1 MRTQNSVMECPRS
14 MVGRVIGKSGE
25 TVKALQTYT
34 GATIQIDQSVDPTR
48 VSISGAAYSVN
59 LAVSIITDIIRGSF
73 KGFALLRQATRPANG
88 RNGYPAFTEPRP
100 VYAPGYGLIPASQLY
115 DDRTAPPPMGTP
127 YGLRPAD
134 SLQHVYPLMTTSLPT
149 QSVLTLPSDAA
160 LAQQG
165 TTMSLVNAQLQ
176 QLAMPAGD
184 ISGLSGAGGG
194 MQYGE
199 AAYMPVL
206 PMGAGGGHGG
216 QGGAG
221 LQMSQMGQMGQM
233 SQMGQMGT
241 SEDFAMSASHRLIQ
255 AAGGGRG
262 PMRPKNW
269 LG

>member
-1 MRTQNSVMECPRS
+1 
-14 MVGRVIGKSGE
+14 MVGRVIGKNGE

-59 LAVSIITDIIRGSF
+59 LAVSIVTDIIRGSF

-134 SLQHVYPLMTTSLPT
+134 ASLQHVYPLMTSLPT
-149 QSVLTLPSDAA
+149 QSGPTLLALQQDAA

-165 TTMSLVNAQLQ
+165 TMSLVNAQLQ
-176 QLAMPAGD
+176 QLGMPTGD
-184 ISGLSGAGGG
+184 LGGLTGGG

-199 AAYMPVL
+199 ATYIPV
-206 PMGAGGGHGG
+206 MGVAGGGHGG
-216 QGGAG
+216 PGAQA
-221 LQMSQMGQMGQM
+221 L
-233 SQMGQMGT
+233 QMGT
-241 SEDFAMSASHRLIQ
+241 SEDYAMSASHRLIQ

-262 PMRPKNW
+262 GMRPKAW